1 VLDASPVVL
10 SVMRF
15 VEKKIIATELAQ
27 NLLNHGA
34 MKMLLNFDTKGRGS
48 QRYNTNICD
57 YLTQE
62 PRTVASPAT
71 AAAVGARRPPRLNRR
86 VLLNRHNLTYIKG
99 RKK

>member
-34 MKMLLNFDTKGRGS
+34 MKMLLNFDTKGRG
-48 QRYNTNICD
+48 I
-57 YLTQE
+57 
-62 PRTVASPAT
+62 T
-71 AAAVGARRPPRLNRR
+71 ALQ
-86 VLLNRHNLTYIKG
+86 YKYM
-99 RKK
+99 